1 MLAEGL
7 RKKYAPRS
15 LYKSTTENMT
25 YFKKSKTFII
35 GKSVPLDEDTYYYW
49 LSQENDNK
57 INSKGFISQE
67 SLLLQNDSI

>member
-1 MLAEGL
+1 
-7 RKKYAPRS
+7 
-15 LYKSTTENMT
+15 MT
-25 YFKKSKTFII
+25 YSKKSKTFII

-67 SLLLQNDSI
+67 SLVLQNDSI